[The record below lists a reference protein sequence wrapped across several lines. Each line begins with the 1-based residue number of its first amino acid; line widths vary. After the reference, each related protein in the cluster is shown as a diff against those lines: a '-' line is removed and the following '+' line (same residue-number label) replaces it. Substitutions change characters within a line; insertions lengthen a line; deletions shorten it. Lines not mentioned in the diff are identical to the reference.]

1 MFELPKIP
9 MFAAGGIVME
19 YTPTVIGEVG
29 AEAVLPL
36 TDKRAMGMIADSF
49 VENLDYGYA
58 YNGHDSSIRGAIR
71 EAVHEEISYL
81 VQALAPYLG
90 DISQSAR
97 ETATRDTEIHLDID
111 GAEIARAQYKAGK
124 RLGRNFETGRSWAQ

>member
-1 MFELPKIP
+1 ML
-9 MFAAGGIVME
+9 AAGGIVMQ
-19 YTPTVIGEVG
+19 YTPAVIGEAG

-36 TDKRAMGMIADSF
+36 TNKRAMGMIADSF

-58 YNGHDSSIRGAIR
+58 YNGRDGSVKDVIR

-81 VQALAPYLG
+81 VQAIAPYLG

-97 ETATRDTEIHLDID
+97 ETATRDAEIHLDID
-111 GAEIARAQYKAGK
+111 GAEFVKAQYKAGK
-124 RLGRNFETGRSWAQ
+124 RLGRNFETGRSWAN